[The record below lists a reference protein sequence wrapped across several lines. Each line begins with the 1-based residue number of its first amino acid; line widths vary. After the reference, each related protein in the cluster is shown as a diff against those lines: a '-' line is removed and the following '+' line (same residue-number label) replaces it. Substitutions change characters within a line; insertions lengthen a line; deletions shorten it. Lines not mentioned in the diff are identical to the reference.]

1 MQIRGSLVVTKDLTL
16 NNPGGTAPSKGL
28 VALSDAD
35 GKVHWGHLVLLP
47 LDQYYTYPDKGTL
60 VTYMGRV
67 YYSLVN
73 RARGG
78 SILNK
83 YIWKEITLEQ
93 LSQDQLDAMNQA
105 DEPSYQNPIVT
116 LGELQSNL
124 SSLRLIGD
132 VTGYAEYQEGVLV
145 LRTTIPEQSTVG
157 TSFVRDSFQYIGAQ
171 SFMLSQDVVNVF
183 MITVNGQLLNEDQY
197 RIEMPNKLNVI
208 DELEAE
214 DNIMVVYNLTAAG
227 VTGKVDCI
235 SVEKETITEVV
246 AAENI
251 ISFRAITATG
261 NMANNTIA
269 SHRGKIIG
277 FSLKQVAAGYLV
289 SVKTSGVIK
298 NPIWNWTAGDR
309 IFINGNELVNYAAM
323 TGDFSQCLGVA
334 IDEQT
339 IDIQIRQVIRL

>member
-60 VTYMGRV
+60 VTHMGRV

-78 SILNK
+78 SILNR
-83 YIWKEITLEQ
+83 YIWKEITVEQ

-105 DEPSYQNPIVT
+105 DNPSYQNPIVT

-145 LRTTIPEQSTVG
+145 LRTTIPEPSTAG
-157 TSFVRDSFQYIGAQ
+157 TSFVRDSFDYIGAQ
-171 SFMLSQDVVNVF
+171 SFMLSQDVVNVL

-197 RIEMPNKLNVI
+197 VI
-208 DELEAE
+208 TGAKQLDILDELEEE
-214 DNIMVVYNLTAAG
+214 DNVIASYNLVAHNPGITVNGVGVSTGNNIELTPSDIGLGNVDNTADIDKPISAAVQQVLDEIIQG
-227 VTGKVDCI
+227 ANYEHVQQELAYSWLVRHGLGKYPSVTSIGEDGI
-235 SVEKETITEVV
+235 EYEGEVKHIDKDNTV
-246 AAENI
+246 ILFSAPLKG
-251 ISFRAITATG
+251 TATF
-261 NMANNTIA
+261 N
-269 SHRGKIIG
+269 
-277 FSLKQVAAGYLV
+277 
-289 SVKTSGVIK
+289 
-298 NPIWNWTAGDR
+298 
-309 IFINGNELVNYAAM
+309 
-323 TGDFSQCLGVA
+323 
-334 IDEQT
+334 
-339 IDIQIRQVIRL
+339 